1 MSVSSRRRTA
11 PIRIGTAGVLSSAR
25 GFAAAKGPSFGFG
38 VVSEHPVRKL
48 RDTPEI
54 TLVGAGLAGSLLAI
68 FLAKRGYRVTLLE
81 RRLDPRKRKP
91 TAAPASAGRSIN
103 LALANRGITA
113 LEEVGVMR
121 SVRSELIP
129 MVGRMLHDE
138 RGRLQ
143 LVRYGNKP
151 HEVIYSVSRA
161 GLNTLLLGAAE
172 ATGRVSIRFGETV
185 TGVDFANRQVLPQ
198 RIHYEVL
205 IGTDGSAS
213 AVRASILEQ
222 TKGWLDEEPLG
233 HGYKELSI
241 PPADGG
247 GGGFRMEKGALHIWP
262 RGEYM
267 LIALPNI
274 DGSFTVTLFLP
285 NEGEESFQVL
295 TSPEAVRAMFERR
308 FADAIPLM
316 PTLVEDFFENPTGH
330 LETIRCRPWSFEDHA
345 LVLGDAAHAIVPF
358 HGQGMNAAF
367 EDCSAFDRCLEDPD
381 RPWNEIFAEFERRR
395 RPNTDAIADMALEN
409 YVEMRSTVR
418 EPKFQ
423 LKKDLSFRLEE
434 RNPARFI
441 PRYSMV
447 MFHTIPYAEAK
458 RRGAIQEEILD
469 DLTNRAVSLD
479 DVDFARADRLIADR
493 LAIQA
498 GEAEM
503 RS

>member
-1 MSVSSRRRTA
+1 M
-11 PIRIGTAGVLSSAR
+11 
-25 GFAAAKGPSFGFG
+25 
-38 VVSEHPVRKL
+38 RKL

-81 RRLDPRKRKP
+81 RRPDPRK

-213 AVRASILEQ
+213 AVRAAILEQ
-222 TKGWLDEEPLG
+222 TGGQLDEEPLG

-241 PPADGG
+241 PAAP
-247 GGGFRMEKGALHIWP
+247 GGGFRMDKNALHIWP

-285 NEGEESFQVL
+285 NQGEESFQAL
-295 TSPEAVRAMFERR
+295 TTPAAVHALFERR

-316 PTLVEDFFENPTGH
+316 PRLAEDFFGNPTGH
-330 LETIRCRPWSFEDHA
+330 LETIRCAPWSFEDHA

-367 EDCSAFDRCLEDPD
+367 EDCSAFDRCLSDPD
-381 RPWNEIFAEFERRR
+381 RPWNEVFAEFERRR
-395 RPNTDAIADMALEN
+395 SPNTDAIADMALEN

-434 RNPARFI
+434 RHPDRFI

-447 MFHTIPYAEAK
+447 MFHTIPYAEAR

-469 DLTNRAVSLD
+469 ELTNRAASVEE
-479 DVDFARADRLIADR
+479 VDLVRADRLIDER
-493 LAIQA
+493 LGTISA
-498 GEAEM
+498 
-503 RS
+503 

>member
-1 MSVSSRRRTA
+1 
-11 PIRIGTAGVLSSAR
+11 
-25 GFAAAKGPSFGFG
+25 
-38 VVSEHPVRKL
+38 VRKL

-81 RRLDPRKRKP
+81 RRPDPRK

-213 AVRASILEQ
+213 AVRAAILEQ
-222 TKGWLDEEPLG
+222 TGGQLDEEPLG

-241 PPADGG
+241 PAAP
-247 GGGFRMEKGALHIWP
+247 GGGFRMDKNALHIWP

-285 NEGEESFQVL
+285 NQGEESFQAL
-295 TSPEAVRAMFERR
+295 TTPAAVHALFERR

-316 PTLVEDFFENPTGH
+316 PRLAEDFFGNPTGH
-330 LETIRCRPWSFEDHA
+330 LETIRCAPWSFEDHA

-367 EDCSAFDRCLEDPD
+367 EDCSAFDRCLSDPD
-381 RPWNEIFAEFERRR
+381 RPWNEVFAEFERRR
-395 RPNTDAIADMALEN
+395 SPNTDAIADMALEN

-434 RNPARFI
+434 RHPDRFI

-447 MFHTIPYAEAK
+447 MFHTIPYAEAR

-469 DLTNRAVSLD
+469 ELTNRAAS
-479 DVDFARADRLIADR
+479 VDEVDLARADRLIDER
-493 LAIQA
+493 LGTISA
-498 GEAEM
+498 
-503 RS
+503 